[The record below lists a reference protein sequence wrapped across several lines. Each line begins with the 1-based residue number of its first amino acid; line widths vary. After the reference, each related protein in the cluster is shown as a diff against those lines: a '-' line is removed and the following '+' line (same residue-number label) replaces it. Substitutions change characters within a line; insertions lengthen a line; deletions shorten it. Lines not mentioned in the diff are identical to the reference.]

1 MQSQT
6 RKLTYHVATT
16 LDGYIAREDDS
27 FDCFVFEGDHATEYM
42 ATLRHDYDTVLMG
55 RRTYD
60 VGLKFKVTD
69 PYPYLE
75 TFVVSRSM
83 KEAPNPRVKLI
94 SDDVVGA
101 VRALK
106 AKEGKGIY
114 LSGGGA
120 LATQLFAAGLVDE
133 VLVKLNPRLLGSG
146 IPLVSRLDRHLEL
159 ALRSTKVYQNGVVL
173 LRYDVQR

>member
-16 LDGYIAREDDS
+16 VDGYIARQDDS
-27 FDCFVFEGDHATEYM
+27 FDFFVFEGDHTTEYM
-42 ATLRHDYDTVLMG
+42 AALNNSYDTVLMG
-55 RRTYD
+55 RKTYE
-60 VGLKFKVTD
+60 VGLKFQVTD
-69 PYPYLE
+69 PYPNLE
-75 TFVVSRSM
+75 TFVVSRSL

-114 LSGGGA
+114 LSGGGE
-120 LATQLFAAGLVDE
+120 LAAQLFAAGLVDE
-133 VLVKLNPRLLGSG
+133 VLIKLNPRLLGAG
-146 IPLVSRLDRHLEL
+146 IPLVSRLDKHLNLE
-159 ALRSTKVYQNGVVL
+159 LRSTKVYRNGVVL
-173 LRYDVQR
+173 LQYDVQR